1 MTWTREKNAEVPL
14 NRTKKMSVY
23 LLIMMTHVSMG
34 AAYAQGQEPGAPGKP
49 AVQPVRSLEVMK
61 KTQQELLRRLIDLE
75 RKNQDQEL
83 QLLKMQGEAEA
94 ASGGEVTRQADEEAD
109 LKEKTFRGGQRALQ
123 ALNPEISVVGDAFGK
138 VILNEYLNTGEND
151 RAGFVF
157 RVVGLHLQSD
167 LDPFSFA
174 KICIGVT
181 PAGVGLGEAYLTWT
195 SVLPGLSITLGKF
208 RQEFGVVNRWHVPGL
223 DQVDFPLALRT
234 ILGPEGLNQIGV
246 SVDWLMP
253 KLWAHANHL
262 VLQVTNGQNEQLFA
276 GKYFSI
282 PAVMLRLKSYWD
294 LSESTYFELGLTGML
309 GWNNA
314 RAKKDA
320 SGNLDDEDWRETW
333 VWGADWTLMWE
344 PLKRAK
350 YLNLVIRGELYGAR
364 KELADGT
371 ITAVGLYQYIQA
383 KVARRWEVGAR
394 FDWTMPFSVDNDG
407 KHVFGVQPYVNWWQ
421 SPWVR
426 TRLLY
431 AYTNSDLVQDDDH
444 RLLLQV
450 TFAVGPHKH
459 ERY

>member
-1 MTWTREKNAEVPL
+1 MASRPSGPSGDESWCHN
-14 NRTKKMSVY
+14 
-23 LLIMMTHVSMG
+23 
-34 AAYAQGQEPGAPGKP
+34 
-49 AVQPVRSLEVMK
+49 
-61 KTQQELLRRLIDLE
+61 E
-75 RKNQDQEL
+75 RFCL
-83 QLLKMQGEAEA
+83 
-94 ASGGEVTRQADEEAD
+94 
-109 LKEKTFRGGQRALQ
+109 
-123 ALNPEISVVGDAFGK
+123 
-138 VILNEYLNTGEND
+138 
-151 RAGFVF
+151 
-157 RVVGLHLQSD
+157 
-167 LDPFSFA
+167 
-174 KICIGVT
+174 
-181 PAGVGLGEAYLTWT
+181 LGEAYITWT
-195 SVLPGLSITLGKF
+195 SALPGLSITLGKF
-208 RQEFGVVNRWHVPGL
+208 RQEFGVVNRWHAPGL
-223 DQVDFPLALRT
+223 DQVDYPLALTT
-234 ILGPEGLNQIGV
+234 ILGKGGLNQIGV

-294 LSESTYFELGLTGML
+294 LSESTYFELGLSGML

-407 KHVFGVQPYVNWWQ
+407 KHVLGVQPYITWWQ

-450 TFAVGPHKH
+450 TSAVGPHKH

>member
-1 MTWTREKNAEVPL
+1 M

-23 LLIMMTHVSMG
+23 LLIMMTQVSLG
-34 AAYAQGQEPGAPGKP
+34 AAYAQGQETEEPGATEKP
-49 AVQPVRSLEVMK
+49 AVQSDRSLEVMK
-61 KTQQELLRRLIDLE
+61 KTQQELLRRLKDLE

-157 RVVGLHLQSD
+157 RVVGLHIQSD
-167 LDPFSFA
+167 LDPFSFT
-174 KICIGVT
+174 KICIEVT
-181 PAGVGLGEAYLTWT
+181 PNGVELGEAYLTWA

-208 RQEFGVVNRWHVPGL
+208 RQEFGVINRWHAPGL
-223 DQVDFPLALRT
+223 DQVDFPLGLRT

-344 PLKRAK
+344 PLRRAK

-371 ITAVGLYQYIQA
+371 ITAVGLYQYVQT

-394 FDWTMPFSVDNDG
+394 FDWTMPFSVDNEG
-407 KHVFGVQPYVNWWQ
+407 EHIFGVQPYVTWRQ

-426 TRLLY
+426 ARLLY

-450 TFAVGPHKH
+450 TFAAGPHKH